1 MPPLSSHLTP
11 VFHLEMLNYALK
23 PSFEYQEPAWKHY
36 ESRNSKKIKHDSK
49 SLERKF
55 KVIAISVRFITNLMH
70 ITLKK
75 RFKCTILY
83 ATETCKSERFSK
95 SLAEIFSHAF
105 DAKTICMS
113 DYKVSNMEN
122 ETILLIVA
130 STFGNGDPPENGV
143 EFKKSLCE
151 MKNMSKSKPNTSIF
165 LWKFE

>member
-1 MPPLSSHLTP
+1 
-11 VFHLEMLNYALK
+11 
-23 PSFEYQEPAWKHY
+23 
-36 ESRNSKKIKHDSK
+36 
-49 SLERKF
+49 
-55 KVIAISVRFITNLMH
+55 MH

-151 MKNMSKSKPNTSIF
+151 MKNTSKFWQILKNYLLLFINLNALNFSQN
-165 LWKFE
+165 